1 MGRKTYWSALDVNT
15 TVIVSSA
22 IAGAV
27 MTNQHTSKNTEREA
41 LILPMIVLLHR
52 SLTLGTNYS
61 GDNLLAKDLSGAR
74 PEHTPRI
81 LTCQVRSSK
90 NCRSTAFSRR
100 EFRRCG
106 ILTELWSLSM
116 PYIFICCCY

>member
-1 MGRKTYWSALDVNT
+1 MGRKTYWRALDVNT
-15 TVIVSSA
+15 TLMVSKA
-22 IAGAV
+22 IAGAGI
-27 MTNQHTSKNTEREA
+27 TNQHIRKDTKRGA
-41 LILPMIVLLHR
+41 LILPMTVLLHR

-74 PEHTPRI
+74 PEHTPRT
-81 LTCQVRSSK
+81 LTCQVRPSK

-106 ILTELWSLSM
+106 ILTELCTSNI
-116 PYIFICCCY
+116 PY